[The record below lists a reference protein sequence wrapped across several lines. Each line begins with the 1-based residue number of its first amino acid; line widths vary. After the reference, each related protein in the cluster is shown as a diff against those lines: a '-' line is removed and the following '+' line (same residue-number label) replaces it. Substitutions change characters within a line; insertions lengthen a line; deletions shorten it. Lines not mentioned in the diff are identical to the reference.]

1 LRVAYEEEQM
11 RPMICAIALSMVA
24 AAPALAKD
32 APAPTE
38 TTKPARTV
46 YVCDNS
52 AMTRRAFEREHGGAE
67 FVTAKD
73 AATKGEAW
81 AAPKCI
87 KPAEARKLRD
97 LAKR

>member
-1 LRVAYEEEQM
+1 M
-11 RPMICAIALSMVA
+11 RLMICAIALSAVTTVPAMA
-24 AAPALAKD
+24 KEAPAT
-32 APAPTE
+32 TE

-52 AMTRRAFEREHGGAE
+52 AMTRRAFAREHGGAE

-73 AATKGEAW
+73 AAAKGEAW

>member
-1 LRVAYEEEQM
+1 M
-11 RPMICAIALSMVA
+11 RLMICAIALSAVA
-24 AAPALAKD
+24 AVPALAKD
-32 APAPTE
+32 APAATE
-38 TTKPARTV
+38 TTKPTRTV

-52 AMTRRAFEREHGGAE
+52 AMTRRAFAREHGATE

-73 AATKGEAW
+73 AAAKGKAW